1 MELSALR
8 NRKADQENTQK
19 RHFNYYYY
27 SNIHIGTTVTAVQG
41 TAEGLKIWRDE
52 QKFGWQNLTHLVK
65 IDLSDLPKF
74 APCPP
79 VPPSPR
85 CVVVGWQLEK
95 CY

>member
-8 NRKADQENTQK
+8 NRKADQENTLK
-19 RHFNYYYY
+19 RHFNYYY
-27 SNIHIGTTVTAVQG
+27 SNIHIGTTVTAVEG
-41 TAEGLKIWRDE
+41 MAEGLKIWRDE
-52 QKFGWQNLTHLVK
+52 QKFGWQYLTLLVE
-65 IDLSDLPKF
+65 IDLSDRPKF

-85 CVVVGWQLEK
+85 RVVVGWQLEK

>member
-19 RHFNYYYY
+19 RHFNYYY
-27 SNIHIGTTVTAVQG
+27 SNIHIGTTVTAVEG

-65 IDLSDLPKF
+65 IELSI
-74 APCPP
+74 
-79 VPPSPR
+79 
-85 CVVVGWQLEK
+85 EN
-95 CY
+95 